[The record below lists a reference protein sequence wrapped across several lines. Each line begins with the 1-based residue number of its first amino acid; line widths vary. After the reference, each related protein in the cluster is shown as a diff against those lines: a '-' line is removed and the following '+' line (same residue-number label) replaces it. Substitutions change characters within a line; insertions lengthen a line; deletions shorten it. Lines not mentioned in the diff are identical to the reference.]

1 MHMGPTS
8 GPVTHCDTTDPRRT
22 LLVPTALVTYM
33 GTMVPTSCKLCTFDI
48 KVTYYLVN
56 LLINCRPLVCSL
68 VLASGPSYL
77 ASRFC
82 LDSLIG

>member
-1 MHMGPTS
+1 MGPTS

-48 KVTYYLVN
+48 KVTYYFGKFAYQLQAAC
-56 LLINCRPLVCSL
+56 LLAG
-68 VLASGPSYL
+68 AS
-77 ASRFC
+77 
-82 LDSLIG
+82 